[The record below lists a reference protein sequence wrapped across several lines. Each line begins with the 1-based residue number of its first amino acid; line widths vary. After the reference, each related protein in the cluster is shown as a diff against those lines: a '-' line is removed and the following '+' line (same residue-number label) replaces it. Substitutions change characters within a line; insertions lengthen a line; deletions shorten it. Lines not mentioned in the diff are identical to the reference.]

1 MRKTISILTSALMAM
16 SLTAAPSYA
25 HEFKLGDLQ
34 IKHPWSRATPK
45 SAKVGGG
52 YLTVIN
58 HGTMPDRLVSVSSP
72 AAGKVEL
79 HQMTVQDG
87 IMTMRPLPDGITI
100 EPGKTVAFAPGGLH
114 IMFLD
119 LAAPFEQGK
128 AFAAKLIF
136 ENAGEVDVRFAVEAI
151 GTREGPDHHGP
162 GGHGR

>member
-1 MRKTISILTSALMAM
+1 MRKTISILISALMAM

-25 HEFKLGDLQ
+25 HAFKLGDLE

-58 HGTMPDRLVSVSSP
+58 HGAMPDRLLSVSSP
-72 AAGKVEL
+72 TAGKVEL
-79 HQMTVQDG
+79 HEMTVQDG
-87 IMTMRPLPDGITI
+87 IMKMRPMPNGIVI
-100 EPGKTVAFAPGGLH
+100 EPGKTVALAPGGLH

-128 AFAAKLIF
+128 SFAAKLTF
-136 ENAGEVDVRFAVEAI
+136 EKAGEVDVTFAVEAI
-151 GTREGPDHHGP
+151 GARAAPAHHDA
-162 GGHGR
+162 GGH